1 MSRDHLSVLTFQ
13 LFKEDP
19 ETGLT
24 HVALSSDSTCV
35 NNLYSSQDGYETL
48 HMAKEEQ
55 QPRGKFSGFCCTF
68 PGFSISFSDFQNDF
82 FSVPFSGVVPYN
94 PGPRHPKCIFP
105 DWMQGRWEGL
115 SIEGGSIVYR
125 GVYFN

>member
-1 MSRDHLSVLTFQ
+1 MNPYSEVSELNGTTEIDCLSLQ

-48 HMAKEEQ
+48 HMAKDEH
-55 QPRGKFSGFCCTF
+55 RG
-68 PGFSISFSDFQNDF
+68 ILIF
-82 FSVPFSGVVPYN
+82 F
-94 PGPRHPKCIFP
+94 
-105 DWMQGRWEGL
+105 
-115 SIEGGSIVYR
+115 
-125 GVYFN
+125 

>member
-1 MSRDHLSVLTFQ
+1 MGLLKRDITIHFPVFNVFLGFFLQ

-55 QPRGKFSGFCCTF
+55 PRGSTSFTYF
-68 PGFSISFSDFQNDF
+68 P
-82 FSVPFSGVVPYN
+82 
-94 PGPRHPKCIFP
+94 
-105 DWMQGRWEGL
+105 
-115 SIEGGSIVYR
+115 
-125 GVYFN
+125 

>member
-1 MSRDHLSVLTFQ
+1 MGLLKRDIITIHFPVFQSLSRFFLQ

-55 QPRGKFSGFCCTF
+55 PRGSTF
-68 PGFSISFSDFQNDF
+68 FTYFPSFS
-82 FSVPFSGVVPYN
+82 
-94 PGPRHPKCIFP
+94 
-105 DWMQGRWEGL
+105 
-115 SIEGGSIVYR
+115 
-125 GVYFN
+125 FN

>member
-1 MSRDHLSVLTFQ
+1 MGLLKRDIITIHFPGFLNPLLGFFLQ

-55 QPRGKFSGFCCTF
+55 PRGRTF
-68 PGFSISFSDFQNDF
+68 FTYLPSFS
-82 FSVPFSGVVPYN
+82 
-94 PGPRHPKCIFP
+94 
-105 DWMQGRWEGL
+105 
-115 SIEGGSIVYR
+115 
-125 GVYFN
+125 FN

>member
-1 MSRDHLSVLTFQ
+1 MGLLNRDIIIIHFPGFFLQ

-55 QPRGKFSGFCCTF
+55 PRGSTSFTYF
-68 PGFSISFSDFQNDF
+68 P
-82 FSVPFSGVVPYN
+82 
-94 PGPRHPKCIFP
+94 
-105 DWMQGRWEGL
+105 
-115 SIEGGSIVYR
+115 
-125 GVYFN
+125 

>member
-1 MSRDHLSVLTFQ
+1 MGLLKRDITDYFPVFNVFPGFFLQ

-55 QPRGKFSGFCCTF
+55 PRGSTF
-68 PGFSISFSDFQNDF
+68 FT
-82 FSVPFSGVVPYN
+82 
-94 PGPRHPKCIFP
+94 
-105 DWMQGRWEGL
+105 
-115 SIEGGSIVYR
+115 
-125 GVYFN
+125 YFT